1 MRPPIAPGAAPV
13 RSVLRR
19 GLGPQLGPQLR
30 PQPRFRRYQSSSRPK
45 ADNVETGE
53 HIPVP
58 NTVAPLPLW
67 QRLGPLTTV
76 AMAYA
81 RAQKRRPWGT
91 QFVSALVTYLVADL
105 TAQSIGSEDDLD
117 PKRTMRSLVIGGIVA
132 IPSYSWY
139 VPVPPPLVHAPS
151 TSTLTPFSPSR
162 FLWLSHNFNYSSRL
176 LSLATKILVNQV
188 IFTPTFNIYFFGAQA
203 VLSGCSPAGVVER
216 VVNTVPTSI
225 ANATCF
231 WPIVTAFSFTF
242 IPIEYRSVFS
252 GVIAIGW
259 QTYLALL
266 NRRAEALT
274 GDRAVVSVEGA
285 AEKAVEE

>member
-1 MRPPIAPGAAPV
+1 M
-13 RSVLRR
+13 
-19 GLGPQLGPQLR
+19 
-30 PQPRFRRYQSSSRPK
+30 
-45 ADNVETGE
+45 
-53 HIPVP
+53 P

-67 QRLGPLTTV
+67 QRLGPLTTL
-76 AMAYA
+76 ATAYA
-81 RAQKRRPWGT
+81 RSQKRRPWTT

-105 TAQSIGSEDDLD
+105 SAQTIASDDDMD
-117 PKRTMRSLVIGGIVA
+117 PKRTVRSLIIGGIVA
-132 IPSYSWY
+132 IPSYSW
-139 VPVPPPLVHAPS
+139 
-151 TSTLTPFSPSR
+151 

-176 LSLATKILVNQV
+176 LSLATKILVNQI
-188 IFTPTFNIYFFGAQA
+188 IFTPTFNVYFFGAQA

-252 GVIAIGW
+252 GVIAVGW

-274 GDRAVVSVEGA
+274 GGGGA
-285 AEKAVEE
+285 AAGPVEVAAETGVEE

>member
-1 MRPPIAPGAAPV
+1 MVCTCSTASCPCANN
-13 RSVLRR
+13 S
-19 GLGPQLGPQLR
+19 
-30 PQPRFRRYQSSSRPK
+30 
-45 ADNVETGE
+45 
-53 HIPVP
+53 
-58 NTVAPLPLW
+58 NT
-67 QRLGPLTTV
+67 
-76 AMAYA
+76 
-81 RAQKRRPWGT
+81 
-91 QFVSALVTYLVADL
+91 
-105 TAQSIGSEDDLD
+105 
-117 PKRTMRSLVIGGIVA
+117 
-132 IPSYSWY
+132 
-139 VPVPPPLVHAPS
+139 
-151 TSTLTPFSPSR
+151 PSR

-188 IFTPTFNIYFFGAQA
+188 IFTPTFNVYFFGAQA

-274 GDRAVVSVEGA
+274 GGRAVVPVEGA
-285 AEKAVEE
+285 AGKTVEE